1 MLQILNQTLSRA
13 IDLKRMTG
21 FLGVDADEMI
31 SVINKQESRLHEK
44 EFYVNSKEN
53 RRKVIKYIRNSPNEK
68 WMWTKLEPRGMR
80 AFSRHG
86 DILAAVLQRLKD
98 FVKKDLL
105 MKAIRISSFNLD
117 VPDAKVVGRENVI
130 FQAPKTQLLLD
141 SISSQFDEDGKNILY
156 KLSKK
161 PWTNDQI
168 LSIFDMLQYVNP
180 NGSEF
185 KEEGTQQ
192 MIKFIKNS
200 SAKDWEWVKINP
212 GGILYFAN
220 HPSVLAA
227 VLQRLKFDNS
237 TEITTMIWH
246 LDKENNT
253 VVNQLAKD
261 PWNEDQL
268 VSIMDMLQLG
278 SKSNSIYFN
287 QEAKHKVIS
296 FIQRL
301 DIEHW
306 HWIEKTPDAI
316 TFFSNDVDILVTLIN
331 KIQFLPFLQYLEFH
345 QSITVLHLLS
355 QAPLSELQMDLVMNF
370 LAKGAEPN
378 HENIDGKTFLDL
390 SPIKA
395 RLCQRIET
403 APDDW
408 CSSIFEVL
416 GHKPEFLEE
425 WINLGSDKIL
435 SELFKRLTAYSK
447 SSGIRLENV
456 EPISFARSMWREKPK
471 LPESFNAF
479 LIWTAN
485 YHHKDYK
492 KVKMICNENLRYSE
506 QPENKQDDLALP
518 FFLAIKEYL
527 FKEPT
532 LGYYVKK
539 LFTSFTVISL
549 MFRCIDG
556 VTDFTLTFSYFN
568 DWESF
573 LQEYLQQ
580 TLCTTYQSCFDNS
593 TQSCNHT
600 CLLQLCEDELKNK
613 PACSIPNLKMS
624 WIPGLLSVIILLLT
638 WLTEVIT
645 IIIQMKRGCK
655 HYINYCETFSGACC
669 KKHRSLLV
677 YAAGFLLPLTQQVS
691 AFIYEHW
698 LNTFVLYWKDKPKQ
712 LMQSKAM
719 RNPSLHSSK
728 RKMCT
733 KCSKCQNSK
742 IHACVYCSRN
752 AEDFEKLDE
761 LKDHANK
768 VADHSRTLIASTEN
782 LLMPM
787 IQLSFL
793 FPSILMLF
801 YTKSGNTESLS
812 KVEKIKSILNYFLA
826 HKTILLVIF
835 SIISS
840 LASLAGSQTA
850 IYFANPRKRNQKT
863 LTTRI
868 FIFFCILLQVLPK
881 ILAFQ
886 LFSFGLVGTKWQNP
900 DAMFVVLFFMP
911 IFSSMWKVTVIWIT
925 FCHKLTWKMV
935 WKLLLSPFIFTRIA
949 NTKQK
954 TNKIDIEQQGKNKKS
969 ASITDNGKY
978 HITFDTLSLLENC
991 LLTFIGGHFI
1001 VETESSFKNWIFF
1014 AAVAGTHLLG
1024 LLLKCLYYQHQH
1036 PWMSLSEAHK
1046 SMGKVLNVL
1055 VTILGL
1061 FIIAAMPVSVH
1072 LFDLNSTYSSLLYTI
1087 FGLSLLIVSFQK
1099 LK

>member
-1 MLQILNQTLSRA
+1 
-13 IDLKRMTG
+13 MTG

-53 RRKVIKYIRNSPNEK
+53 RRKVIDYIRNSPNEK
-68 WMWTKLEPRGMR
+68 WMWTKSEPSGMR

-105 MKAIRISSFNLD
+105 MKAIRISRFNLD
-117 VPDAKVVGRENVI
+117 VPDAKVVGRENII
-130 FQAPKTQLLLD
+130 FQAPKTRLLLD
-141 SISSQFDEDGKNILY
+141 SISSQFDEDGKSILD

-185 KEEGTQQ
+185 KEEGTKQ
-192 MIKFIKNS
+192 MIKFIKKS
-200 SAKDWEWVKINP
+200 VDRDWEWVKINP
-212 GGILYFAN
+212 RGILYFAN

-227 VLQRLKFDNS
+227 LLQRLKFDNS
-237 TEITTMIWH
+237 IEMTTMIWH

-278 SKSNSIYFN
+278 YKSDSIYFN
-287 QEAKHKVIS
+287 QEAKHKVIN
-296 FIQRL
+296 FIQKL
-301 DIEHW
+301 DIEQC

-316 TFFSNDVDILVTLIN
+316 TFFSSDIDILVTLIN
-331 KIQFLPFLQYLEFH
+331 KIQFLPFLHYLEFH
-345 QSITVLHLLS
+345 QSTTVLHLLS
-355 QAPLSELQMDLVMNF
+355 QAPLNELQMDLVMNF
-370 LAKGAEPN
+370 LGKGAEPN
-378 HENIDGKTFLDL
+378 HKNIDGKTFLDL

-395 RLCQRIET
+395 RLSQRIET

-408 CSSIFEVL
+408 CSSIFEVF
-416 GHKPEFLEE
+416 GKRPEFLEG

-435 SELFKRLTAYSK
+435 SGLFKRLTAYSE
-447 SSGIRLENV
+447 SSGLRLENV
-456 EPISFARSMWREKPK
+456 EPISFAKSMWREKPK
-471 LPESFNAF
+471 LPNSFNAF

-492 KVKMICNENLRYSE
+492 IVKMVCNENLRYSE
-506 QPENKQDDLALP
+506 QSKDKQDDLALP

-539 LFTSFTVISL
+539 LFTSFTIISL

-573 LQEYLQQ
+573 LQEYLEQ
-580 TLCTTYQSCFDNS
+580 TLCTTLQSCFDNS
-593 TQSCNHT
+593 TQTCNHT
-600 CLLQLCEDELKNK
+600 CLLKLCEDDLKNK
-613 PACSIPNLKMS
+613 PACSIPNLKLN
-624 WIPGLLSVIILLLT
+624 WIPGMFSVIILLLT

-669 KKHRSLLV
+669 KKHRALLV

-691 AFIYEHW
+691 SFIYEHW

-712 LMQSKAM
+712 LMQSKA
-719 RNPSLHSSK
+719 SK
-728 RKMCT
+728 HKMCT

-742 IHACVYCSRN
+742 LHVCVHCSRN

-801 YTKSGNTESLS
+801 NTKAGNTESLYE
-812 KVEKIKSILNYFLA
+812 VEKIKSVLNYYLA
-826 HKTILLVIF
+826 HKTILLIMF
-835 SIISS
+835 SITSS
-840 LASLAGSQTA
+840 LVSLAGSQTA

-900 DAMFVVLFFMP
+900 DAMFFVLFFMP
-911 IFSSMWKVTVIWIT
+911 IFSSIWKVTVIWIT
-925 FCHKLTWKMV
+925 FCHNLTWKMV
-935 WKLLLSPFIFTRIA
+935 CQLLLSPFIFTRIA
-949 NTKQK
+949 MTNQENNKNDIKQQRR
-954 TNKIDIEQQGKNKKS
+954 EKKS
-969 ASITDNGKY
+969 AFITDNGKY
-978 HITFDTLSLLENC
+978 HITFDVLSFIENC
-991 LLTFIGGHFI
+991 SMTIIGGHFI
-1001 VETESSFKNWIFF
+1001 AEAESSFKNWIFF
-1014 AAVAGTHLLG
+1014 AAVSGTHLLG

-1055 VTILGL
+1055 LIILGFL
-1061 FIIAAMPVSVH
+1061 IIAAMPVSVT

-1087 FGLSLLIVSFQK
+1087 FGLSLLMVSFK
-1099 LK
+1099 NLE

>member
-1 MLQILNQTLSRA
+1 MLKILNCPLSRA
-13 IDLKRMTG
+13 IDLDRMTG
-21 FLGVDADEMI
+21 FLGVNADEMI

-53 RRKVIKYIRNSPNEK
+53 RRKVIEYIRNSPNEE

-98 FVKKDLL
+98 FVQKDLL

-117 VPDAKVVGRENVI
+117 VPDAKVVGRENPI
-130 FQAPKTQLLLD
+130 FQAPKSKLLLE
-141 SISSQFDEDGKNILY
+141 SISSQFDEDGKNILD

-161 PWTNDQI
+161 PWTKDQI
-168 LSIFDMLQYVNP
+168 LSIFDMLQHVNP

-185 KEEGTQQ
+185 KEEGTQKI
-192 MIKFIKNS
+192 IKFIKNS
-200 SAKDWEWVKINP
+200 LDKEWEWVKVNP

-220 HPSVLAA
+220 HASVLAA
-227 VLQRLKFDNS
+227 LLQRLKLDNS
-237 TEITTMIWH
+237 IDLNTMIWH
-246 LDKENNT
+246 LDKVNNT

-268 VSIMDMLQLG
+268 LSIMDMLQLG
-278 SKSNSIYFN
+278 VKSDRVYFN
-287 QEAKHKVIS
+287 QEGKQKVIN
-296 FIQRL
+296 FVQKL
-301 DIEHW
+301 DAEKW

-316 TFFSNDVDILVTLIN
+316 TFFSNDVEILVTLIN
-331 KIQFLPFLQYLEFH
+331 KIQCLPFLHYLEF
-345 QSITVLHLLS
+345 QESITVLHLLS

-378 HENIDGKTFLDL
+378 HKNFDGKTFLDL

-403 APDDW
+403 ASDDW
-408 CSSIFEVL
+408 CFRIFEVL
-416 GHKPEFLEE
+416 GNNPEFLAG

-435 SELFKRLTAYSK
+435 SELFKRLTGYSK
-447 SSGIRLENV
+447 SSGLRLENV
-456 EPISFARSMWREKPK
+456 EPISFARSMWREKSK
-471 LPESFNAF
+471 LPKSFNAF
-479 LIWTAN
+479 MIWIAN
-485 YHHKDYK
+485 YHHNDYRI
-492 KVKMICNENLRYSE
+492 VKMVCNEHLRYSE
-506 QPENKQDDLALP
+506 QSENKQDDLALP

-539 LFTSFTVISL
+539 LFTSFTIISL

-568 DWESF
+568 DWENI
-573 LQEYLQQ
+573 LQEYLEQ
-580 TLCTTYQSCFDNS
+580 TLCTTYQRCFDNS

-600 CLLQLCEDELKNK
+600 CLLKLCEDELKNK
-613 PACSIPNLKMS
+613 PACFIPNLKLN
-624 WIPGLLSVIILLLT
+624 WIPGMFSVIILLLT

-691 AFIYEHW
+691 SIIYEHW

-712 LMQSKAM
+712 LMQSKAIK
-719 RNPSLHSSK
+719 NPSLFSSK
-728 RKMCT
+728 HNMCT
-733 KCSKCQNSK
+733 KCGKCQNSK
-742 IHACVYCSRN
+742 PHACVYCSRN

-761 LKDHANK
+761 LKENANK

-801 YTKSGNTESLS
+801 YTKSGNTKSLS
-812 KVEKIKSILNYFLA
+812 QVEKIKSILNYFLA
-826 HKTILLVIF
+826 HKTILLILF
-835 SIISS
+835 SITSS

-886 LFSFGLVGTKWQNP
+886 LFSFGFGTKWQNP
-900 DAMFVVLFFMP
+900 DAMFFVLFFVP
-911 IFSSMWKVTVIWIT
+911 IFSSLWKVTVIWIT

-949 NTKQK
+949 NTKQE
-954 TNKIDIEQQGKNKKS
+954 TNKIDIERQTKNKKS

-991 LLTFIGGHFI
+991 VLTFIGGHFI
-1001 VETESSFKNWIFF
+1001 AEAESSFKNWIFF
-1014 AAVAGTHLLG
+1014 AAVAGSHLLG

-1036 PWMSLSEAHK
+1036 PWMSLSEVHK
-1046 SMGKVLNVL
+1046 SMGKVMDVL
-1055 VTILGL
+1055 LIILIL
-1061 FIIAAMPVSVH
+1061 FIIAAMPISVH

-1087 FGLSLLIVSFQK
+1087 FGLSLLMVSFQK

>member
-1 MLQILNQTLSRA
+1 
-13 IDLKRMTG
+13 MTG

-53 RRKVIKYIRNSPNEK
+53 RRKVIDYIRNSPNEE
-68 WMWTKLEPRGMR
+68 WMWTKLEPRGMK

-98 FVKKDLL
+98 FVKKDLV
-105 MKAIRISSFNLD
+105 MKSIRISSFNLD
-117 VPDAKVVGRENVI
+117 VPDAKVVDRENVI

-141 SISSQFDEDGKNILY
+141 SISNQFDEDGKNILD

-168 LSIFDMLQYVNP
+168 QSIFDMLQYVNP
-180 NGSEF
+180 KGSEF
-185 KEEGTQQ
+185 KKEGTKQ
-192 MIKFIKNS
+192 MIEFIKKS
-200 SAKDWEWVKINP
+200 LDKDWEWVKINP
-212 GGILYFAN
+212 GGSLYFAN
-220 HPSVLAA
+220 HSSVLAA
-227 VLQRLKFDNS
+227 VLQRLKFVNS
-237 TEITTMIWH
+237 IEMTTMIWH

-253 VVNQLAKD
+253 VVSKLAKD

-268 VSIMDMLQLG
+268 FSIMDMLQLG
-278 SKSNSIYFN
+278 SKSDSIYFN
-287 QEAKHKVIS
+287 QEAKDKVID
-296 FIQRL
+296 FVQKVDAEQWQL
-301 DIEHW
+301 IEL
-306 HWIEKTPDAI
+306 TPGAI

-331 KIQFLPFLQYLEFH
+331 KIQYLPFLHHLEFH

-355 QAPLSELQMDLVMNF
+355 QAPLSELQMELVMNF
-370 LAKGAEPN
+370 LGKGMQPN
-378 HENIDGKTFLDL
+378 HKNMDGKTFLDL
-390 SPIKA
+390 SPIKI

-403 APDDW
+403 ASDDW
-408 CSSIFEVL
+408 CSSIFKVL
-416 GHKPEFLEE
+416 GNKPEFLEG

-435 SELFKRLTAYSK
+435 SGLFKRLTTYSNTF
-447 SSGIRLENV
+447 GLTLENV
-456 EPISFARSMWREKPK
+456 EPISFARSMWREKSK
-471 LPESFNAF
+471 LPKSFHAF

-485 YHHKDYK
+485 YYHNDYK
-492 KVKMICNENLRYSE
+492 IVKMVCNEHLRYSE
-506 QPENKQDDLALP
+506 QSENKRDDLALP

-527 FKEPT
+527 FKVPT

-539 LFTSFTVISL
+539 LFTSFTIISL
-549 MFRCIDG
+549 LFRCIDG

-568 DWESF
+568 DWDNF
-573 LQEYLQQ
+573 LQEYLEQ

-600 CLLQLCEDELKNK
+600 CLLKLCEDDLKNK
-613 PACSIPNLKMS
+613 PACFIPNLTLN
-624 WIPGLLSVIILLLT
+624 WIPGMLSVIILLLT

-645 IIIQMKRGCK
+645 IVIKMKKGCK

-691 AFIYEHW
+691 SFIYEHW

-712 LMQSKAM
+712 LIQSKAM
-719 RNPSLHSSK
+719 RNPSLFSSK
-728 RKMCT
+728 HKTCT

-742 IHACVYCSRN
+742 LHVCVHCSRN

-793 FPSILMLF
+793 FPTILMLF
-801 YTKSGNTESLS
+801 NNRSGSKESITEL
-812 KVEKIKSILNYFLA
+812 EKIKSILNYFLA
-826 HKTILLVIF
+826 HKTVLLIIF
-835 SIISS
+835 SITSS
-840 LASLAGSQTA
+840 LVSLAGSQTA

-886 LFSFGLVGTKWQNP
+886 LFSFGLGTKWHNP
-900 DAMFVVLFFMP
+900 DAMFFVLFFIP
-911 IFSSMWKVTVIWIT
+911 IFSSMWKVAVIWIT

-935 WKLLLSPFIFTRIA
+935 WKLLFSPFIFTRIA
-949 NTKQK
+949 STKQEN
-954 TNKIDIEQQGKNKKS
+954 NKNDIERQRKIKKLEL
-969 ASITDNGKY
+969 ITDSGKY
-978 HITFDTLSLLENC
+978 HITFDVLSLLENC
-991 LLTFIGGHFI
+991 SMTIIGGHFI
-1001 VETESSFKNWIFF
+1001 ADEESSFKNWTFF
-1014 AAVAGTHLLG
+1014 AAVSGTHLLG

-1046 SMGKVLNVL
+1046 SMGKVMDVL
-1055 VTILGL
+1055 LIILSL
-1061 FIIAAMPVSVH
+1061 FIIAAMPISVH

-1087 FGLSLLIVSFQK
+1087 FGLSLLMVSFQK